1 VDLLQVAVAEGVDTA
16 SFRKVMPPRRSTGSR
31 STGFNSASAGLSAR
45 VGGDAPNAA
54 PAPATAKDR
63 KRQRTVLVIWNGG
76 MVVVG
81 ELETHVFGANTE
93 TGVRTMVEEILF
105 CVCDPTLVPALW
117 CGCV

>member
-1 VDLLQVAVAEGVDTA
+1 
-16 SFRKVMPPRRSTGSR
+16 
-31 STGFNSASAGLSAR
+31 
-45 VGGDAPNAA
+45 
-54 PAPATAKDR
+54 
-63 KRQRTVLVIWNGG
+63 